1 MSEPVE
7 VVRELYAAVAAGDRD
22 AIAVRLAP
30 QVRWQGRERGP
41 RWRRRRPGCSGSQDA
56 TASLLLIG
64 RKLPTVQPRAF
75 QVAGDR
81 VLVGLWADTME
92 GRPTRWWTVLTVR
105 DGRVTAIADYAR
117 HRDAVRT
124 LPAKVETAPAP

>member
-1 MSEPVE
+1 M
-7 VVRELYAAVAAGDRD
+7 
-22 AIAVRLAP
+22 
-30 QVRWQGRERGP
+30 
-41 RWRRRRPGCSGSQDA
+41 
-56 TASLLLIG
+56 LLIG
-64 RKLPTVQPRAF
+64 RKLPTVQPRTF
-75 QVAGDR
+75 QAAGDR

>member
-1 MSEPVE
+1 MSEPVA

-22 AIAVRLAP
+22 GIAARLAP
-30 QVRWQGRERGP
+30 QVLWQGRARGS
-41 RWRRRRPGCSGSQDA
+41 RWRRRRRPSCSGAQDA

-64 RKLPTVQPRAF
+64 RKLPTMQPRAF
-75 QVAGDR
+75 HRAGDR

-92 GRPTRWWTVLTVR
+92 GRPARWWSVLTVS
-105 DGRVTAIADYAR
+105 DGQVTAIADYAR

-124 LPAKVETAPAP
+124 LPRKDQAAP

>member
-1 MSEPVE
+1 MSHPVD

-22 AIAVRLAP
+22 GIAARLAP

-41 RWRRRRPGCSGSQDA
+41 RWRRRRPSCSGSQDA
-56 TASLLLIG
+56 TASMLIIG

-75 QVAGDR
+75 QAAGDR

-92 GRPTRWWTVLTVR
+92 GRPARWWTALTVR
-105 DGRVTAIADYAR
+105 DGQVTAITDYAR

-124 LPAKVETAPAP
+124 LPPKVETAP

>member
-7 VVRELYAAVAAGDRD
+7 VVRELYAAVAAGDRE
-22 AIAVRLAP
+22 AIAARLAP
-30 QVRWQGRERGP
+30 HVRWVGRERGP
-41 RWRRRRPGCSGSQDA
+41 RWRRRRPSCAGSQDA
-56 TASLLLIG
+56 TCSMLLIG

-75 QVAGDR
+75 QAAGDR

-92 GRPTRWWTVLTVR
+92 GRPARWWTVMTVR
-105 DGRVTAIADYAR
+105 DGQITAIVDYTR

-124 LPAKVETAPAP
+124 LPPKVESAP

>member
-22 AIAVRLAP
+22 AIASRLAP

-41 RWRRRRPGCSGSQDA
+41 RWRRRRPGCSGTQDA
-56 TASLLLIG
+56 TASMLSIG
-64 RKLPTVQPRAF
+64 RKLPTLQPRAF
-75 QVAGDR
+75 QAAGDR

-105 DGRVTAIADYAR
+105 DGQVTAVQDYRR
-117 HRDAVRT
+117 HRDAVRV
-124 LPAKVETAPAP
+124 LPPKVESTP